1 MNVIAEFFS
10 RTTYA
15 RPLAVARIITGGAAF
30 LRGLVSYRLFDRVLT
45 PGVVRARDFD
55 WVPEMTRAAM
65 PWYTLVWL
73 AVAAAFAL
81 GYRTR
86 LSGTILLGLIVYH
99 LMADGSFFWSHIY
112 FLGCLILLLTV
123 ADAGA
128 DLSFDWRA
136 QGDGRRGVRLWGVVL
151 LKLHISIV
159 YGVAAAAKVNPEF
172 LSGAVL
178 GRWLLRPE
186 FLKTPEVLIALA
198 WATII
203 YEAGMAIALW
213 VKRLRPWAIAT
224 GILFHAAIPLS
235 MGLTGGLIVF
245 SASIVGTYVLF
256 LDRQEF
262 LLLERLAAKWTARVG
277 FSRLKEELAE
287 TNSY

>member
-1 MNVIAEFFS
+1 MNAVSEFFR
-10 RTTYA
+10 RTTDA
-15 RPLAVARIITGGAAF
+15 RPLAVARIVIGAAAF
-30 LRGLVSYRLFDRVLT
+30 LRGLVSYHLFDRVLT

-65 PWYTLVWL
+65 PWYTLAWL
-73 AVAAAFAL
+73 LVAAAFAL

-86 LSGTILLGLIVYH
+86 LSGTILLGLICYH
-99 LMADGSFFWSHIY
+99 LAADGSFFWSHIY
-112 FLGCLILLLTV
+112 FLGCLLLLLTV

-128 DLSFDWRA
+128 DLSFDWKA
-136 QGDGRRGVRLWGVVL
+136 QGGGRRVVPLWGVVL

-159 YGVAAAAKVNPEF
+159 YGVAAVVKLNPEF

-178 GRWLLRPE
+178 ESGLLRPA
-186 FLKTPEVLIALA
+186 FVKTPEILVALA
-198 WATII
+198 WGTIA
-203 YEAGMAIALW
+203 YEGGMAIALW
-213 VKRLRPWAIAT
+213 VKPLRPWAIAT
-224 GILFHAAIPLS
+224 GMLFHAAIPLS
-235 MGLTGGLIVF
+235 MGLTGGLVVF

-262 LLLERLAAKWTARVG
+262 LLLERFAAKLANRAG
-277 FSRLKEELAE
+277 FSRVKEELAG